1 MLIPI
6 PSSKHF
12 HHGVYFT
19 MLIPPKEVYIKVCNI
34 DIVTIS
40 KMAIYNNVSTLIDQ
54 LNTGDRCWSF
64 SSMNVGTCF
73 TISIGDDLQENII
86 LIKIIGEG
94 YEKSFSIP
102 TQLKKL
108 ISTQIF
114 KKTIAED
121 LFPVIEYLGKTKHQK
136 IKDREYHNF
145 KVVKILKRNGE
156 EVNNSGQ
163 QIGTTTTTTTTN

>member
-1 MLIPI
+1 MLIPV

-19 MLIPPKEVYIKVCNI
+19 MLIPPKEVYIKVYNI
-34 DIVTIS
+34 EIVTIT

-54 LNTGDRCWSF
+54 LNAGDRCWNF
-64 SSMNVGTCF
+64 SSMDVGTCF
-73 TISIGDDLQENII
+73 TMSIDDLQANRI

-108 ISTQIF
+108 ISTEIF

-145 KVVKILKRNGE
+145 KVVKILTRDGE
-156 EVNNSGQ
+156 EVDKSEQ
-163 QIGTTTTTTTTN
+163 QIGTTTTN

>member
-6 PSSKHF
+6 HSSKHF

-73 TISIGDDLQENII
+73 TISDYLNENRII
-86 LIKIIGEG
+86 IMIIGEE
-94 YEKSFSIP
+94 YEKSFTIP
-102 TQLKKL
+102 SELKRL

-114 KKTIAED
+114 KKTIVED
-121 LFPVIEYLGKTKHQK
+121 LFPVIEYLGKSNHLKFKNRQ
-136 IKDREYHNF
+136 YHKF
-145 KVVKILKRNGE
+145 KVVKIVKRNGE
-156 EVNNSGQ
+156 EVK
-163 QIGTTTTTTTTN
+163 